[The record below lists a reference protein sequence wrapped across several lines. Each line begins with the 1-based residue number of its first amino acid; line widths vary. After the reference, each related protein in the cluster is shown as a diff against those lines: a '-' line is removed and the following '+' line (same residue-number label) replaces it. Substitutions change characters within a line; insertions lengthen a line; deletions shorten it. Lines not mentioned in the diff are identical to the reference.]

1 MERMLLFHLNTLSR
15 QVLRKRRALSRQ
27 EQETLKNN
35 NNNEEEPF
43 KSENKHLHLLKIL
56 SN

>member
-1 MERMLLFHLNTLSR
+1 MLLFHLNTLSR

-35 NNNEEEPF
+35 NNNEEEGPF